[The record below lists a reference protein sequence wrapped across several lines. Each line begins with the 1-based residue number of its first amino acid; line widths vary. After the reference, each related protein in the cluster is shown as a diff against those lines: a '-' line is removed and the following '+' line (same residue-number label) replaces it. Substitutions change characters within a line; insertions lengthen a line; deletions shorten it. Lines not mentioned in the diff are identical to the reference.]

1 MLAMDIWSWRI
12 RHYIGAYAA
21 LLGGIDALVFTGGIG
36 ENSAEGRALCVLGLE
51 FMGVS
56 IDSYLNARPNSKTRT
71 ISPSSS
77 PVSVFVIPTQE
88 ELEIARQTAALVSS
102 PR

>member
-1 MLAMDIWSWRI
+1 MSTRV
-12 RHYIGAYAA
+12 Y
-21 LLGGIDALVFTGGIG
+21 VS
-36 ENSAEGRALCVLGLE
+36 SAEGSSGKSTVALCVLGLE

-56 IDSYLNARPNSKTRT
+56 IDSYLNSRPNSKTRT